1 MLKLKVFAFVF
12 ITSTLIAN
20 AQFTETINSNRPGQ
34 SQGAFAVGTGVY
46 QLEAGGFYGND
57 THELRQTDTDLYGAN
72 YMIRAGLLTD
82 ILELSIKGRYQVE
95 ETMIYQGGQNRTYE
109 RKNFPFNTIGAKVL
123 LYDPN
128 KNGDNRREINIRS
141 WDANQK
147 FDWKRLIPAVSLYGG
162 ANVTIQDEN
171 PYRFE
176 GESKYTPQV
185 TLITQHNWGRFVW
198 VMNFT
203 AEKFTET
210 YDNYEFIGT
219 LTHAFNPKFAI
230 FGEYQAMIGDLYAD
244 DIFRAGGAYLIT
256 DYLQVDVAGL
266 ANVKDTPSR
275 WQVQAGLSVRLN
287 FHKDTEFKNLSKEGD
302 QRRARTDQQYNF

>member
-1 MLKLKVFAFVF
+1 MHKLKALALTFFAGTA
-12 ITSTLIAN
+12 ITN

-82 ILELSIKGRYQVE
+82 ILELSIQGRYQSE
-95 ETMIYQGGQNRTYE
+95 QTTIFQGGQNRIYE
-109 RKNFPFNTIGAKVL
+109 RNNFPFNTFGAKLL

-128 KNGDNRREINIRS
+128 KNGDNRREVNLKS
-141 WDANQK
+141 WDANQR
-147 FDWKRLIPAVSLYGG
+147 FDWRRLIPAISLYGG
-162 ANVTIQDEN
+162 ANITLQDNN

-176 GESKYTPQV
+176 GENKYTPQV
-185 TLITQHNWGRFVW
+185 TLITQHNWGRWVW

-210 YDNYEFIGT
+210 YSNYEFIGT
-219 LTHAFNPKFAI
+219 LTHAFNPKFAV
-230 FGEYQAMIGDLYAD
+230 FGEYQAIIGDLYAD
-244 DIFRAGGAYLIT
+244 DIFRAGGAYLLT
-256 DYLQVDVAGL
+256 DYLQIDVAGL
-266 ANVKDTPSR
+266 TNIKDTPSR

-287 FHKDTEFKNLSKEGD
+287 FHKDTEFKNLSKDGD
-302 QRRARTDQQYNF
+302 QRKARTQQQYDF

>member
-1 MLKLKVFAFVF
+1 M
-12 ITSTLIAN
+12 
-20 AQFTETINSNRPGQ
+20 
-34 SQGAFAVGTGVY
+34 
-46 QLEAGGFYGND
+46 
-57 THELRQTDTDLYGAN
+57 
-72 YMIRAGLLTD
+72 
-82 ILELSIKGRYQVE
+82 
-95 ETMIYQGGQNRTYE
+95 
-109 RKNFPFNTIGAKVL
+109 
-123 LYDPN
+123 YDPN

-230 FGEYQAMIGDLYAD
+230 FGEYQAIIGDLYAD

>member
-1 MLKLKVFAFVF
+1 MHKLKALALTFFAGTA
-12 ITSTLIAN
+12 ITN

-82 ILELSIKGRYQVE
+82 ILELSIQGRYQSE
-95 ETMIYQGGQNRTYE
+95 ETTIFQGGQNRIYE
-109 RKNFPFNTIGAKVL
+109 RNNFPFNTFGAKLL

-128 KNGDNRREINIRS
+128 KNGDNRREVNLKS
-141 WDANQK
+141 WDANQR
-147 FDWKRLIPAVSLYGG
+147 FDWRRLIPAISLYGG
-162 ANVTIQDEN
+162 ANITIQEDN

-176 GESKYTPQV
+176 GENKYTPQV
-185 TLITQHNWGRFVW
+185 TLITQHNWGRWVW

-210 YDNYEFIGT
+210 YSNYEFIGT
-219 LTHAFNPKFAI
+219 LTHTFNPKLAV
-230 FGEYQAMIGDLYAD
+230 FGEYQAIIGDLYAD
-244 DIFRAGGAYLIT
+244 DIFRAGGAYLLT
-256 DYLQVDVAGL
+256 DYLQIDVAGL
-266 ANVKDTPSR
+266 TNIKDTPSR

-287 FHKDTEFKNLSKEGD
+287 FHKDTEFKNLSKDGD
-302 QRRARTDQQYNF
+302 QRKARTQQQYDF

>member
-1 MLKLKVFAFVF
+1 MLKLKVFAFIF

-230 FGEYQAMIGDLYAD
+230 FGEYQAIIGDLYAD

>member
-12 ITSTLIAN
+12 ITGTIIAN

-230 FGEYQAMIGDLYAD
+230 FGEYQAIIGDLYAD

>member
-1 MLKLKVFAFVF
+1 MHKLKALALTFFAGTA
-12 ITSTLIAN
+12 ITN

-82 ILELSIKGRYQVE
+82 ILELSIQGRYQSE
-95 ETMIYQGGQNRTYE
+95 KTTIFQGGQNRIYE
-109 RKNFPFNTIGAKVL
+109 RNNFPFNTFGAKLL

-128 KNGDNRREINIRS
+128 KNGDNRREVNLKS
-141 WDANQK
+141 WDANQR
-147 FDWKRLIPAVSLYGG
+147 FDWRRLIPAISLYGG
-162 ANVTIQDEN
+162 ANITIQEDN

-176 GESKYTPQV
+176 GENKYTPQV
-185 TLITQHNWGRFVW
+185 TLITQHNWGRWVW

-210 YDNYEFIGT
+210 YSNYEFIGT
-219 LTHAFNPKFAI
+219 LTHAFNPKLAV
-230 FGEYQAMIGDLYAD
+230 FGEYQAIIGDLYAD
-244 DIFRAGGAYLIT
+244 DIFRAGGAYLLT
-256 DYLQVDVAGL
+256 DYLQIDVAGL
-266 ANVKDTPSR
+266 TNLKDTPSR

-287 FHKDTEFKNLSKEGD
+287 FHKDTEFKNLSKDGD
-302 QRRARTDQQYNF
+302 QRKARTQQQYDF